1 VIWAI
6 ILAAGE
12 SRRMGRPKLLLPYGD
27 RTIIE
32 TVVRNVLS
40 SRADRAVIVLGGN
53 RQEIEERIRAFAVK
67 RVINRRYKEG
77 MFSSVQRGLSALPA
91 SARAAVFILA
101 DQPDVPPSVID
112 LLIEAYRREKKGIVL
127 PVYRKKRGHPLLI
140 DLKYRLEIE
149 ALSPDIGL
157 RGLLREHRDD
167 ILEVRV
173 SSPGVL
179 KDIDDPDDYGRA
191 LGTIRRQERP
201 KRDRVHR
208 V

>member
-6 ILAAGE
+6 VLAAGE

-32 TVVRNVLS
+32 AVVANVVS
-40 SRADRAVIVLGGN
+40 SRADRVVVVLGGCG
-53 RQEIEERIRAFAVK
+53 QEIEDKISGFAVK
-67 RVINRRYKEG
+67 KVTNRRYKEG
-77 MFSSVQRGLSALPA
+77 MLTSVQRGLSALPS
-91 SARAAVFILA
+91 SARAALFVLA
-101 DQPDVPPSVID
+101 DQPDVSFSLID
-112 LLIEAYRREKKGIVL
+112 VVIEAYRREEKGIVL

-140 DLKYRLEIE
+140 DLKYRREIE

-157 RGLLREHRDD
+157 RGLLREHPDD

-173 SSPGVL
+173 SSPAVL

-191 LGTIRRQERP
+191 LRTIRGRGRP
-201 KRDRVHR
+201 KPDGV
-208 V
+208 